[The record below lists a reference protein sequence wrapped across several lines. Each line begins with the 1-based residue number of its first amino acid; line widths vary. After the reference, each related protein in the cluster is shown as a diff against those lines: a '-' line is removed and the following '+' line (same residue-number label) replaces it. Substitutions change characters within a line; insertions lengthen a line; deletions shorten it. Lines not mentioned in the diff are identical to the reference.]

1 MQITPNIIYNVQL
14 YKNANYKWASVI
26 KMLEKSTRSLRS
38 GREKQKAKSR
48 KQKAIAIET
57 KPRRTQKKNKK
68 MWHTE
73 SENTIIIQ
81 TNIYVCMYA
90 RVGLSGFLGGGEGVV
105 CLASAGV

>member
-57 KPRRTQKKNKK
+57 KPRRTQKKKKHNKCDTLK
-68 MWHTE
+68 
-73 SENTIIIQ
+73 
-81 TNIYVCMYA
+81 A
-90 RVGLSGFLGGGEGVV
+90 RTQ
-105 CLASAGV
+105 

>member
-57 KPRRTQKKNKK
+57 KPRRTQKLTSTTC
-68 MWHTE
+68 WDFLVAVFVFDIY
-73 SENTIIIQ
+73 EN
-81 TNIYVCMYA
+81 
-90 RVGLSGFLGGGEGVV
+90 
-105 CLASAGV
+105 AGVRLFHNLFTFSFVLFRFPQSFN

>member
-26 KMLEKSTRSLRS
+26 KMLEKSTRRS

-57 KPRRTQKKNKK
+57 KPRRTQKKTKK
-68 MWHTE
+68 CDTLK
-73 SENTIIIQ
+73 
-81 TNIYVCMYA
+81 A
-90 RVGLSGFLGGGEGVV
+90 RTQ
-105 CLASAGV
+105 